1 MEQVDST
8 LIVTETA
15 ENEKS
20 MVNEI
25 KVDGE
30 KLIIVGFPV
39 WVFDQTFSDTQF
51 INE

>member
-39 WVFDQTFSDTQF
+39 
-51 INE
+51 